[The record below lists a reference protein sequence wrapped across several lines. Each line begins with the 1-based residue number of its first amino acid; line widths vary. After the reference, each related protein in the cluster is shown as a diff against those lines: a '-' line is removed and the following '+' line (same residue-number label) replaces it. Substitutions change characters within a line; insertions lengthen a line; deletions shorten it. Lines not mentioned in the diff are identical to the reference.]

1 MSASLRLLPPTR
13 LIVLDVIG
21 ALLTGL
27 GLAGGLS
34 DALDRMIP
42 PFADKTNA
50 WICAAFGALM
60 MTYAAAQIVRW
71 AIVSARRS

>member
-1 MSASLRLLPPTR
+1 MSAPPRLLPPTR

-27 GLAGGLS
+27 GLAGALS
-34 DALDRMIP
+34 DALDALIP

-60 MTYAAAQIVRW
+60 MIYAAVQIVRW
-71 AIVSARRS
+71 AIVSARRR